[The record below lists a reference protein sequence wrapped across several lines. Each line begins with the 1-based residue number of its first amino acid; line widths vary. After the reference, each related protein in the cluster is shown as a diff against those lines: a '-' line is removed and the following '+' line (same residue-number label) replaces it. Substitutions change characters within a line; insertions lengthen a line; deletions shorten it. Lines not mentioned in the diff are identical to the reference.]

1 MGDHGARFISVRS
14 SLQEKQEEQ
23 LPFFGFSFPEW
34 FKSKYSEAFQN
45 FRLNANR
52 LTCPFDLYPT
62 FLDILDFTEAGIGNI
77 ENRGIN
83 LFKEIPK
90 SRSCVSAELKHWCAC
105 LNWQTL
111 DKNNLEVH
119 SFSDFAVS
127 EINKL
132 TEPYRKLCGKLSLK
146 IILRAEQLLPEKSM
160 IGFKKTIDYDG
171 FKADLSD
178 DTAVIN
184 VVFQTW
190 IYTKPGDG
198 LFEVTL
204 NHNLQKNTFVLDESS
219 ISRVNKYGDA
229 PNCIEKEQ
237 EELQKYCY
245 CYK

>member
-1 MGDHGARFISVRS
+1 MLA
-14 SLQEKQEEQ
+14 
-23 LPFFGFSFPEW
+23 P
-34 FKSKYSEAFQN
+34 
-45 FRLNANR
+45 
-52 LTCPFDLYPT
+52 
-62 FLDILDFTEAGIGNI
+62 
-77 ENRGIN
+77 
-83 LFKEIPK
+83 
-90 SRSCVSAELKHWCAC
+90 ELKHCGAC

-111 DKNNLEVH
+111 DINNLEVH

-146 IILRAEQLLPEKSM
+146 SSLRAEQLLPEKSM
-160 IGFKKTIDYDG
+160 LGFKKTIDYGG

-184 VVFQTW
+184 VVFQIW
-190 IYTKPGDG
+190 IYTKPKDG
-198 LFEVTL
+198 LIEVTV
-204 NHNLQKNTFVLDESS
+204 NHNLQKHTFFLDESS